1 MKSIPVD
8 QNRIGNFKFIDVNPK
23 VDQNKQQTANQDGI
37 PQWKVQVL
45 LTPADDSKATLE
57 EITIANSQAPSIT
70 PMTELLFQDLTA
82 RFWEMSGRAGL
93 ALSASR
99 VSAAPKA
106 A

>member
-8 QNRIGNFKFIDVNPK
+8 QDRVGNFKFIDVNPK
-23 VDQNKQQTANQDGI
+23 LDQNKIQTATQDGV
-37 PQWKVQVL
+37 PQWKIQVL

-57 EITIANSQAPSIT
+57 EITIAHQQAPTIP
-70 PMTELLFQDLTA
+70 PMTDLVFQDLTA

-99 VSAAPKA
+99 VAPATKA